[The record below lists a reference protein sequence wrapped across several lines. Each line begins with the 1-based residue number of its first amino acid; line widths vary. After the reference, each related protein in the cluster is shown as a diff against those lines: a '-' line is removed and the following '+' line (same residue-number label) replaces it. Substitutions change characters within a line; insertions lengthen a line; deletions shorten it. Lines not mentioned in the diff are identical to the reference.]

1 MPEID
6 LVVVGAGQT
15 GLVAAYTWLTL
26 NPDSHV
32 ILLESDSCVG
42 GVWSRNRVYPT
53 MMTQTPVGML
63 EFSFLPLPKPRDT
76 YYGLFSGEHVT
87 AYLENFAQTTYFG
100 GTSLQSRIH
109 FDSPVTS
116 ISQEQQVW
124 SVTTS
129 HGSQYKCRKLI
140 MATGPTS
147 LPNKP
152 AFFDESCSIPLLHSR
167 DLQKNHPF
175 LSSSTVH
182 QVAVVGGSKSA
193 FDTVYYLIK
202 SGKQVHWLIRPD
214 GQGPGLLAT
223 PDGGGL
229 YQNSHEIISTKFI
242 AKMSPCIFE
251 PADGWLRF
259 YHHSYIGAWFRK
271 GLWWMVNWM
280 WQATA
285 GYNQSPNKAHLKPD
299 LPAYWASD
307 NIGVQNTA
315 DLWSVVSKATIARDQ
330 VVKIHDGLVVLSSG
344 NKLKVDAIVAC
355 TGYDVSYPMFSQHD
369 SIELGLPL
377 PPGAENMED
386 TRLWEEKIA
395 AADEKVL
402 RRYPDLALQKN
413 LPVVKPR
420 NSPNHLYRGMVPVVG
435 KLPTIAFLGQVGS
448 TQAFTVSE
456 IQSLWAVAYLMGKL
470 QLPPTSI
477 MEDDVALRIA
487 WRRRRYLGDG
497 HYIVYDQIAVG
508 DKYIPP
514 SVAPAMMTLLQYQSM
529 LIRDLGLVDTRKG
542 GGWKEV
548 VQPYHPGDYR
558 GLIQEWQAS
567 GGAPGVLGPR
577 GPSGA

>member
-1 MPEID
+1 MTEAD

-26 NPDSHV
+26 NPKSHV

-63 EFSFLPLPKPRDT
+63 EFSFLPLPVPKDT
-76 YYGLFSGEHVT
+76 YYGLFAGEHVT
-87 AYLENFAQTTYFG
+87 AYLENFAQATHFD
-100 GTSLQSRIH
+100 GTSLQDRIH
-109 FDSPVTS
+109 FDSSVTS
-116 ISQEQQVW
+116 IAQNHQIW
-124 SVTTS
+124 SVTTT
-129 HGSQYKCRKLI
+129 HGTQYKCRKLI

-152 AFFDESCSIPLLHSR
+152 SFFGESSSVPLFHSR
-167 DLQKNHPF
+167 DLQRNAPF
-175 LSSSTVH
+175 LSSSSVH
-182 QVAVVGGSKSA
+182 QVAVIGGSKSA
-193 FDTVYYLIK
+193 FDTVYYLVK

-229 YQNSHEIISTKFI
+229 YQNSHEIISTKLI

-259 YHHSYIGAWFRK
+259 YHHSYIGSWFRK
-271 GLWWMVNWM
+271 GLWRMVNWM
-280 WQATA
+280 WQAAA
-285 GYNQSPNKAHLKPD
+285 GYNSSPNMAQLKPD
-299 LPAYWASD
+299 LTAYWASD
-307 NIGVQNTA
+307 NIGVQNTS

-330 VVKIHDGLVVLSSG
+330 IVKIQDGLLVLSSG
-344 NKLKVDAIVAC
+344 GKLQVDAIVAC
-355 TGYDVSYPMFSQHD
+355 TGYDVSYPMFSERD
-369 SIELGLPL
+369 SLDLGLPL
-377 PPGAENMED
+377 PRGAEHAED

-402 RRYPDLALQKN
+402 QRYPDLGLQKN
-413 LPVVKPR
+413 LPAVKPR
-420 NSPNHLYRGMVPVVG
+420 NSPNHLYRGMVPVCENA
-435 KLPTIAFLGQVGS
+435 PTIVFLGQVGS

-470 QLPPTSI
+470 QLPPTST
-477 MEDDVALRIA
+477 MEEDVALRIA

-497 HYIVYDQIAVG
+497 HHIIYDQIAVSDG
-508 DKYIPP
+508 P
-514 SVAPAMMTLLQYQSM
+514 SLCDAYNDDVSAVPVHADQRPGARRHKERRWVERNRATISSWRLWWTDSGMARLGWGAWGSGA
-529 LIRDLGLVDTRKG
+529 LGL
-542 GGWKEV
+542 
-548 VQPYHPGDYR
+548 
-558 GLIQEWQAS
+558 
-567 GGAPGVLGPR
+567 PGV
-577 GPSGA
+577 